1 MTTDAAQ
8 SARAKPTRPKQTRLS
23 PDLRRAE
30 FVAKAAELFSE
41 QGFDVGTRELASK
54 LGVTQP
60 LLYRYFPSKEDLI
73 KEVYRTVY
81 VERWQP
87 EWDALLSDRSVPV
100 RVRLQ
105 QFYNAYTDAIFTRE
119 WIRIYLFSGLKGV
132 EINRWYVRL
141 VEARILTRIVEEVRH
156 EAGLPVVTTPTPAE
170 MELAWHLHGGIFYYG
185 VRKHIYASDV
195 LEDKPAVIANAL
207 DVFLAG
213 VASVITPVG
222 PKKKVRK
229 SS

>member
-1 MTTDAAQ
+1 MTVKDLTAE
-8 SARAKPTRPKQTRLS
+8 RPKQTRLA
-23 PDLRRAE
+23 PDQRRAE

-41 QGFDVGTRELASK
+41 QGFDVGTRELARK

-87 EWDALLSDRSVPV
+87 EWDALLSDRTLPV
-100 RVRLQ
+100 RARLQ
-105 QFYNAYTDAIFTRE
+105 RFYDAYTDAIFTRE

-156 EAGLPVVTTPTPAE
+156 DAGLPAAAAPTAAE
-170 MELAWHLHGGIFYYG
+170 MELAWQLHGGIFYYG
-185 VRKHIYASDV
+185 VRKHLYASDV
-195 LEDKPAVIANAL
+195 LEDKAAVIANAL
-207 DVFLAG
+207 DVFLVG
-213 VASVITPVG
+213 VASVLG
-222 PKKKVRK
+222 ADGRKKARK
-229 SS
+229 G

>member
-1 MTTDAAQ
+1 MTTGAVH
-8 SARAKPTRPKQTRLS
+8 SARTKTDRPKQTRLA
-23 PDLRRAE
+23 PDQRRAE

-41 QGFDVGTRELASK
+41 QGFDVGTRELARK

-87 EWDALLSDRSVPV
+87 EWDGLLTDRSVPI
-100 RVRLQ
+100 RARLQ
-105 QFYNAYTDAIFTRE
+105 QFYAAYTDVIFTRE

-156 EAGLPVVTTPTPAE
+156 DAGLPAQPKPAPAE
-170 MELAWHLHGGIFYYG
+170 MELAWQLHGGIFYYG

-207 DVFLAG
+207 DVFLVGVAG
-213 VASVITPVG
+213 VMAPSRRG
-222 PKKKVRK
+222 RVRN
-229 SS
+229 S

>member
-1 MTTDAAQ
+1 MTTGVVQ
-8 SARAKPTRPKQTRLS
+8 PVRAKTVRPKQTRLA
-23 PDLRRAE
+23 PDQRRAA

-41 QGFDVGTRELASK
+41 QGFDVGTRELARK

-87 EWDALLSDRSVPV
+87 EWDGLLSDRTRPI
-100 RVRLQ
+100 RARLQ
-105 QFYNAYTDAIFTRE
+105 QFYDAYTDAIFTRE

-156 EAGLPVVTTPTPAE
+156 DAGLPAQPQPTSAE
-170 MELAWHLHGGIFYYG
+170 MELAWQLHGGIFYYG

-195 LEDKPAVIANAL
+195 LEDKTAVIANAL
-207 DVFLAG
+207 DVFLVG
-213 VASVITPVG
+213 VASVLAPSER
-222 PKKKVRK
+222 KRVRK
-229 SS
+229 G

>member
-1 MTTDAAQ
+1 MTTKALITERPKQ
-8 SARAKPTRPKQTRLS
+8 TRPKQTRLA
-23 PDLRRAE
+23 PDQRRAE
-30 FVAKAAELFSE
+30 FIRQAAELFSE
-41 QGFDVGTRELASK
+41 QGFDVGTRELARK

-87 EWDALLSDRSVPV
+87 EWDAVLSDRAQPI
-100 RVRLQ
+100 RARLQ
-105 QFYNAYTDAIFTRE
+105 QFYDAYTDAIFTRE

-156 EAGLPVVTTPTPAE
+156 DAGLPVAATPTPAE
-170 MELAWHLHGGIFYYG
+170 MELAWQLHGGIFYYG
-185 VRKHIYASDV
+185 VRKHIYGSAV
-195 LEDKPAVIANAL
+195 LEDKAAVIANAL
-207 DVFLAG
+207 DVFLSGLTA
-213 VASVITPVG
+213 VLG
-222 PKKKVRK
+222 PGGRKRVRK
-229 SS
+229 A